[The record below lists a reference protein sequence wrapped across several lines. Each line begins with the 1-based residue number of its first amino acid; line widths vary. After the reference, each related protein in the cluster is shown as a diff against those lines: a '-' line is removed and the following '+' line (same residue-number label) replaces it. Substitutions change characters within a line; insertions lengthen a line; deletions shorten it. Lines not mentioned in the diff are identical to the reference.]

1 VNDIYSSP
9 GQEEARLLLAATG
22 RAGLLGH
29 ADLGEW
35 QRIPGPER
43 VWTVRCYT
51 CGGWGMVYP
60 QAPRMRGM
68 VLNEPCPE
76 SHEEVHS
83 TP

>member
-1 VNDIYSSP
+1 MNEIYSSP
-9 GQEEARLLLAATG
+9 GQEEASLLLAATE

-35 QRIPGPER
+35 QRIPGSEI
-43 VWTVRCYT
+43 WTSRCYA
-51 CGGWGMVYP
+51 CGGWAMVYP
-60 QAPRMRGM
+60 QAPRMRGL